1 MESRRSKILLNQDEK
16 LTELVEI
23 HGKNWKRISEQI
35 KTRSPVQCLHRWS
48 KILKPGL
55 IKGPWTIEEDEK
67 LTEWVKNNGPFN
79 WAKCSCIINGRSGK
93 QCRERWFNSLS
104 PGIKKGNWSV
114 QEDYLI
120 FKLFS
125 QYGSKWAKIA
135 SYFKGRTENSIKNR
149 FYSTL
154 RRIAYEYQKKDEEGA
169 HKIKSQ
175 KELLNYLP
183 IAIEEKL
190 AKVKESGN
198 AKNEVNVKTVKE
210 ESDDSNNMLYNLLYF
225 KAQYLNMLLTNTKN
239 EMTSFDYL
247 KNQVLSY
254 FPNLFG

>member
-1 MESRRSKILLNQDEK
+1 M
-16 LTELVEI
+16 
-23 HGKNWKRISEQI
+23 HGKNWKRISELIQ
-35 KTRSPVQCLHRWS
+35 TRSPVQCLHRWS

-67 LTEWVKNNGPFN
+67 LTDWVKNNGPFN
-79 WAKCSCIINGRSGK
+79 WAKCSSIINGRSGK

-104 PGIKKGNWSV
+104 PGIKKGNWTV

-125 QYGSKWAKIA
+125 EYGSKWAKIA
-135 SYFKGRTENSIKNR
+135 SFFKGRTENSIKNR

-154 RRIAYEYQKKDEEGA
+154 RRIAYENQRKDEGLN
-169 HKIKSQ
+169 KIKSQ
-175 KELLNYLP
+175 KELLVYLP

-190 AKVKESGN
+190 AKIKELGCQ
-198 AKNEVNVKTVKE
+198 
-210 ESDDSNNMLYNLLYF
+210 ESETIVCNTSINSEDNDMLYKILYV
-225 KAQYLNMLLTNTKN
+225 KAQYLNMLMANTKN
-239 EMTSFDYL
+239 EITSFDYL
-247 KNQVLSY
+247 KNQVLAY